1 MRRGLRRHAVPRHRT
16 GLLLVLCVLLSA
28 AALLA
33 ASLSAGHARAD
44 DGTTALRVYFNKEGL
59 GEGDAACSQVAAVV
73 REVPRTQGVARAAL
87 QELFR
92 GPTPAERSEGYR
104 SWFSQST
111 RSVLKD
117 VRIAD
122 RTAYVDLHD
131 LRQIIPGASSSC
143 GSAEFFAQ
151 VEATLKQFPTVE
163 RVILAIE
170 GQPRLFYDWMEME
183 CAEAN
188 DYCDATPFGST

>member
-1 MRRGLRRHAVPRHRT
+1 MPGHKT
-16 GLLLVLCVLLSA
+16 GFLSAICVVLSA

-33 ASLSAGHARAD
+33 VSPGASLVRAD
-44 DGTTALRVYFNKEGL
+44 DATTTLKLYFGRQGL
-59 GEGDAACSQVAAVV
+59 GERDAACSQVAAVA
-73 REVPRTQGVARAAL
+73 RQVPRTQGVARAAL

-92 GPTPAERSEGYR
+92 GPTPEEREAGYR
-104 SWFSQST
+104 SWFSDST
-111 RSVLKD
+111 RAILKD

-131 LRQIIPGASSSC
+131 LRQLIPGATSSC

-151 VEATLKQFPTVE
+151 VEATLAQFPTVD

-170 GQPRLFYDWMEME
+170 GQPRLFYDWMDME
-183 CAEAN
+183 CDETN
-188 DYCDATPFGST
+188 DYCDATRF

>member
-1 MRRGLRRHAVPRHRT
+1 MQRRLRRRAMPWHKTGVPSAIWIA
-16 GLLLVLCVLLSA
+16 LSA

-33 ASLSAGHARAD
+33 LSPGTGYVRAD
-44 DGTTALRVYFNKEGL
+44 DATTTLQIYFGKQGL
-59 GEGDAACSQVAAVV
+59 GARDAACSQVAAVV

-92 GPTPAERSEGYR
+92 GPTPEEGEAGYR
-104 SWFSQST
+104 SWFSDGT
-111 RSVLKD
+111 RAILKD
-117 VRIAD
+117 VRIEG

-131 LRQIIPGASSSC
+131 LRQLIPGATSSC

-151 VEATLKQFPTVE
+151 VEATLEQFPSVE

-170 GQPRLFYDWMEME
+170 GQPRLFYDWMSME
-183 CAEAN
+183 CDETN
-188 DYCDATPFGST
+188 DYCDASRF